1 MVGSLP
7 KIDQTRA
14 ATTTTFAKT
23 GFCSPILFYIVRR
36 RRGRLLGRA
45 TTDTIGR
52 KLSLLSWT
60 DQTVDVASH
69 DKQAQKSTRW
79 DAVMMRRRWLVAGWP
94 RWWWCW
100 STGREYI
107 VYTCAVVECNYD
119 TSTTA
124 IYEWRSAAWLWG
136 RVKWS
141 DPIYYYCCFAFF
153 IFSFW
158 RRRRRASW
166 QGDPFANNYYRGMV
180 SFVIKTPEQQLKQS
194 ESIQGPDK
202 DRKEIELWG
211 CLWMRLFY

>member
-45 TTDTIGR
+45 QQILLEESSVCFPELTRPSTSPVTTN
-52 KLSLLSWT
+52 KP
-60 DQTVDVASH
+60 
-69 DKQAQKSTRW
+69 
-79 DAVMMRRRWLVAGWP
+79 RRARDEMQ
-94 RWWWCW
+94 WWWEEGGW
-100 STGREYI
+100 LLVDPDDDDAGPRAENI
-107 VYTCAVVECNYD
+107 LYTCAVVECNYD

-166 QGDPFANNYYRGMV
+166 QGDPFANNYYRWMV